1 MRVVKFY
8 VYFHRF
14 HPDTLSISGV
24 LNSIDDCL
32 PSKNDNKKCFSLCY
46 YVRWTNIVYKKALRQ
61 IIACIKLVS
70 VTREILVQG

>member
-32 PSKNDNKKCFSLCY
+32 PSINDNKKCFSFFL
-46 YVRWTNIVYKKALRQ
+46 LRPLDKY
-61 IIACIKLVS
+61 C
-70 VTREILVQG
+70 VQKGVEANYSFY